1 MEPTIKELNESLNK
15 LMSEP
20 DPPLR
25 PHPRETAVEIETPL
39 ATSVRDAAM
48 HVIEKRKNA
57 TEWQKG
63 QMADGEVYD
72 DRNGGVSESI
82 NGLEVSVF
90 QRQDSS
96 VCVEIFDEGYS
107 DAIMHQHIPDRHYEF
122 TLLDTNSRGEAVAFL
137 PDHSIYERM
146 GVTKDEFAH
155 LVTERLSGMAN
166 KIDLQSSIQQESTVV
181 TSSVQVANERL
192 EANLLPQDPPPVT
205 VEKAQ
210 IESVPANSVTWME
223 SLKAQIGNVDGS
235 KLQVFAGNNK
245 VYEQTDNVVTTDK
258 LATPLGEK
266 VQQAL
271 ENPNELKGSVRVV
284 VDGEKVYHARNGQVL
299 ENKHSLTLENSQV
312 TQAKSLNVAPEVAQV
327 SEVQP
332 QNLPVSQEKTLSPV
346 PEVHQVT
353 QVQEQVLRGER
364 AEIIDAVVLDVSPV
378 VENQKSNSGAI
389 VLARKGKEMIPFP
402 INPTPIELD
411 EKMPEVVNLNKATE
425 RGSVEQALADAL
437 ARIDS
442 LQAQLK
448 DTQKSLE
455 DLSKFVRN
463 DNLKSWAEH
472 KVTDVAKTSQ
482 SIAEQAKSRVMQW
495 VQTKTVQVKEAVHQK
510 VNEVKTFAQDK
521 VSEVKTAAQNKVNEV
536 KTVAQGKVNEVK
548 TTAQDKVNEVKTT
561 AQNKVTEVR
570 TAAQDKVNE
579 VKTTA
584 QNKVTEVR
592 TAAQLK
598 GIEFKESVREQANK
612 FLAPVNSA
620 EVERAAKHIV
630 REFGDGKS
638 YNKAATHSFRLNDKN
653 ELSVARRSDGAVIY
667 QKGGLTKA
675 ATSHDILKLNA
686 LPTVVNQIKQ
696 KQMQSTPK
704 QQMEVGS

>member
-15 LMSEP
+15 LKSEP

-25 PHPRETAVEIETPL
+25 PHPRETAPEIKTPI
-39 ATSVRDAAM
+39 AMSVRDAAKI
-48 HVIEKRKNA
+48 VIEKRNDAPEWKN
-57 TEWQKG
+57 G

-72 DRNGGVSESI
+72 DQGGVSERI
-82 NGLEVSVF
+82 NGLEISVC
-90 QRQDSS
+90 QRHDSS
-96 VCVEIFDEGYS
+96 VSVEIFDEGYS
-107 DAIMHQHIPDRHYEF
+107 DATMHQNIPDKHYEF

-166 KIDLQSSIQQESTVV
+166 KIDLQSSIQQESTLA

-223 SLKAQIGNVDGS
+223 SLKAQLGNIDGS

-258 LATPLGEK
+258 LATPVGEK

-284 VDGEKVYHARNGQVL
+284 VDGEKVYHAKNGQVL
-299 ENKHSLTLENSQV
+299 ENKHSLTLENSPV
-312 TQAKSLNVAPEVAQV
+312 THQKSLNVVPEGAKV
-327 SEVQP
+327 SELQA
-332 QNLPVSQEKTLSPV
+332 QNLPVTPEKTLEPALKV
-346 PEVHQVT
+346 TQVA
-353 QVQEQVLRGER
+353 QVQEQVFQGNR
-364 AEIIDAVVLDVSPV
+364 AEIVDAVVLDVSPV
-378 VENQKSNSGAI
+378 IENQKSNSGAI
-389 VLARKGKEMIPFP
+389 VLARKGKEIIPFP

-411 EKMPEVVNLNKATE
+411 AKMPEVVNPNNAST
-425 RGSVEQALADAL
+425 RGSVEQSLASAN

-472 KVTDVAKTSQ
+472 KVTEVVKTSQ
-482 SIAEQAKSRVMQW
+482 SIAEQAKSKVMQW
-495 VQTKTVQVKEAVHQK
+495 VLATTGLVKEAVQGK

-521 VSEVKTAAQNKVNEV
+521 VNEVKTTTQIKVNEV
-536 KTVAQGKVNEVK
+536 KTVALGKVNEVK
-548 TTAQDKVNEVKTT
+548 TAAQDKVSEVKIATQDKVNEVKT
-561 AQNKVTEVR
+561 
-570 TAAQDKVNE
+570 
-579 VKTTA
+579 
-584 QNKVTEVR
+584 
-592 TAAQLK
+592 AAQLK
-598 GIEFKESVREQANK
+598 GIDFKESVREQANK

-653 ELSVARRSDGAVIY
+653 ELSVARQSDGTVIY
-667 QKGGLTKA
+667 QKGALTTA
-675 ATSHDILKLNA
+675 ASSHDILKLNA
-686 LPTVVNQIKQ
+686 LPAVVNQIKVTQNLSHQ
-696 KQMQSTPK
+696 KQGV
-704 QQMEVGS
+704 EVGG

>member
-1 MEPTIKELNESLNK
+1 
-15 LMSEP
+15 
-20 DPPLR
+20 
-25 PHPRETAVEIETPL
+25 
-39 ATSVRDAAM
+39 
-48 HVIEKRKNA
+48 
-57 TEWQKG
+57 
-63 QMADGEVYD
+63 
-72 DRNGGVSESI
+72 VSI
-82 NGLEVSVF
+82 
-90 QRQDSS
+90 
-96 VCVEIFDEGYS
+96 EIFDESYS
-107 DAIMHQHIPDRHYEF
+107 DATMHQNIPDKHYEF

-166 KIDLQSSIQQESTVV
+166 KIDLQSSIQQESTVA

-192 EANLLPQDPPPVT
+192 DADLLPQAPLPVAAGK
-205 VEKAQ
+205 EQ

-223 SLKAQIGNVDGS
+223 SPKAQINNVDGS

-258 LATPLGEK
+258 LATRVAEK

-284 VDGEKVYHARNGQVL
+284 VDGEKVYHAKNGQVL
-299 ENKHSLTLENSQV
+299 ENKHSLTLENSPV
-312 TQAKSLNVAPEVAQV
+312 TPEKSLNVVPEVAQV
-327 SEVQP
+327 SELQT
-332 QNLPVSQEKTLSPV
+332 QNLPVTPAKTLEPALKVS
-346 PEVHQVT
+346 QVA
-353 QVQEQVLRGER
+353 QVQEQVFQEDR

-378 VENQKSNSGAI
+378 IENQKSNSGAI
-389 VLARKGKEMIPFP
+389 VLARQDKEMIAFP

-411 EKMPEVVNLNKATE
+411 AKMPEVVNPNKATE
-425 RGSVEQALADAL
+425 RGSVEQALASAN

-472 KVTDVAKTSQ
+472 KVTEVNKTSQ
-482 SIAEQAKSRVMQW
+482 SIVEQAKSKVMQW
-495 VQTKTVQVKEAVHQK
+495 VQAKTVQVKEAVQGK

-521 VSEVKTAAQNKVNEV
+521 VNEVKTAAQIKVNEV
-536 KTVAQGKVNEVK
+536 KTVAQ
-548 TTAQDKVNEVKTT
+548 DKVNEVKT
-561 AQNKVTEVR
+561 
-570 TAAQDKVNE
+570 
-579 VKTTA
+579 
-584 QNKVTEVR
+584 
-592 TAAQLK
+592 AAQLK
-598 GIEFKESVREQANK
+598 GIDFKESVRKQANK

-620 EVERAAKHIV
+620 QIERAAQHIV

-638 YNKAATHSFRLNDKN
+638 YNKAATHSFQLNDKN
-653 ELSVARRSDGAVIY
+653 ELSVARQSDGAVIY
-667 QKGGLTKA
+667 QKGALTTA
-675 ATSHDILKLNA
+675 ANSYDILKLNA